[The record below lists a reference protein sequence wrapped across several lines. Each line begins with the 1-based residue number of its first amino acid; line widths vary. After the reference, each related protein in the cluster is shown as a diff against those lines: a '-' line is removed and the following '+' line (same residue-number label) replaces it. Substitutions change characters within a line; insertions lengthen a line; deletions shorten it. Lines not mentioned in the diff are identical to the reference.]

1 MSAWTPEGLETIGAG
16 AELEVA
22 PSRPDGTPGPSTTI
36 WVVRIG
42 DELYVRS
49 YRGRNGR
56 WFRHAIQQR
65 QGRIRSGGIE
75 RDVTFEEP
83 VDADRQAIDAA
94 YRSKYARYGA
104 TYVDAMVGES
114 AAAATLR
121 LVPR

>member
-1 MSAWTPEGLETIGAG
+1 ARQAWPSTPRCARRRPTAPGTARGGAIRSRTREGLETSGAG

-94 YRSKYARYGA
+94 YRSK
-104 TYVDAMVGES
+104 
-114 AAAATLR
+114 
-121 LVPR
+121 